1 MDRPSAT
8 PITRLLAE
16 WRGGDKRA
24 LDAIVPQVYDELR
37 GLAARHLASERP
49 DHTLQAT
56 ALVHEA
62 YARLVDADISWLD
75 RVHFF
80 AVASGT
86 MRRVLVDHARARGAE
101 KRGGAFVAVTLHEG
115 LLAEEAPIDRLLDLD
130 QAMERLASFDERK
143 GKVVELRYFGG
154 LNATEIASVLEVGV
168 ATVQRDLRA
177 ARAWLLKEL
186 SGEAPSTS
194 GRGDVSG
201 PAAEGT

>member
-1 MDRPSAT
+1 MDSPTSP

-16 WRGGDKRA
+16 WRAGDERA
-24 LDAIVPQVYDELR
+24 RDAIVAQVYDELR

-62 YARLVDADISWLD
+62 YGRLVGADIAWED
-75 RVHFF
+75 RAHFF

-101 KRGGAFVAVTLHEG
+101 KRGGALVAVTLPEG
-115 LLAEEAPIDRLLDLD
+115 LLADEAPADRLLDLD
-130 QAMERLASFDERK
+130 RALERLAGFDPRKER
-143 GKVVELRYFGG
+143 VVELRYFGG

-177 ARAWLLKEL
+177 ARAWLLREL
-186 SGEAPSTS
+186 SVDGA
-194 GRGDVSG
+194 G
-201 PAAEGT
+201 PAPDGA